1 MPRLQE
7 RAKCLVSQL
16 LDERE
21 QRKSK
26 ETASEE
32 LTLALSEEDTLPDPA
47 RPVKVTKTAVLARNR
62 KRFDVHQEE
71 SRSKR
76 VRRVPAKLLDWTIC
90 YHFGSFLYHCDFFMK
105 YYTLC
110 LWRLVPVFKCDSKL
124 MDYLNCLMRDK
135 QKESIGS
142 KVVQLVGLIFLLT
155 FLDLGVSHLFIA
167 ANRVSSARRQIR
179 AETELRP
186 ASKWQTNVLKK
197 IK

>member
-47 RPVKVTKTAVLARNR
+47 RPVKVTKKAVPARNR
-62 KRFDVHQEE
+62 KRIDVHQEE

-76 VRRVPAKLLDWTIC
+76 VRRVPAKLLD
-90 YHFGSFLYHCDFFMK
+90 
-105 YYTLC
+105 
-110 LWRLVPVFKCDSKL
+110 
-124 MDYLNCLMRDK
+124 
-135 QKESIGS
+135 
-142 KVVQLVGLIFLLT
+142 
-155 FLDLGVSHLFIA
+155 
-167 ANRVSSARRQIR
+167 
-179 AETELRP
+179 
-186 ASKWQTNVLKK
+186 
-197 IK
+197 

>member
-47 RPVKVTKTAVLARNR
+47 RPVMVTKKAVPARNR
-62 KRFDVHQEE
+62 KRFDVHQDK

-124 MDYLNCLMRDK
+124 MDYLDCLMRDK
-135 QKESIGS
+135 QKESSGS
-142 KVVQLVGLIFLLT
+142 KVVQLVGLIFLLS

-167 ANRVSSARRQIR
+167 ANPVSSARRQIR

-186 ASKWQTNVLKK
+186 ASKWQTNV
-197 IK
+197 

>member
-47 RPVKVTKTAVLARNR
+47 VPVEVTKKAVPARNR
-62 KRFDVHQEE
+62 KRFDVNQEE

-76 VRRVPAKLLDWTIC
+76 VRRVPARLLD
-90 YHFGSFLYHCDFFMK
+90 
-105 YYTLC
+105 
-110 LWRLVPVFKCDSKL
+110 
-124 MDYLNCLMRDK
+124 
-135 QKESIGS
+135 
-142 KVVQLVGLIFLLT
+142 
-155 FLDLGVSHLFIA
+155 
-167 ANRVSSARRQIR
+167 
-179 AETELRP
+179 
-186 ASKWQTNVLKK
+186 
-197 IK
+197 

>member
-32 LTLALSEEDTLPDPA
+32 LTLALSEEDTA
-47 RPVKVTKTAVLARNR
+47 RPVMVTKKAVPARNR

-76 VRRVPAKLLDWTIC
+76 VRRVPAKLLD
-90 YHFGSFLYHCDFFMK
+90 
-105 YYTLC
+105 
-110 LWRLVPVFKCDSKL
+110 
-124 MDYLNCLMRDK
+124 
-135 QKESIGS
+135 
-142 KVVQLVGLIFLLT
+142 
-155 FLDLGVSHLFIA
+155 
-167 ANRVSSARRQIR
+167 
-179 AETELRP
+179 
-186 ASKWQTNVLKK
+186 
-197 IK
+197 

>member
-47 RPVKVTKTAVLARNR
+47 RPVKVTKKAVSARNR

-90 YHFGSFLYHCDFFMK
+90 YHLGSFLYHCDFFMK

-110 LWRLVPVFKCDSKL
+110 LRRLVPVFKFDSKL

-142 KVVQLVGLIFLLT
+142 KVSYLLSYG
-155 FLDLGVSHLFIA
+155 DLQASVIDICMQISWTPTCRCHRHL
-167 ANRVSSARRQIR
+167 R
-179 AETELRP
+179 ACVIDTC
-186 ASKWQTNVLKK
+186 VHV
-197 IK
+197 